1 MIRAAAIAMLLLA
14 NAQAP
19 VSPAAPPAHVISIHA
34 DLESPLA
41 SRAMVVVR
49 TFVAA
54 HPGVASI
61 EFHLAPPAGELRAV
75 DRAVAAAGAQT
86 KDASLAMAELILANP
101 DRRGTD
107 DLIAMARQLR
117 LDEGAFRT
125 ALTSGEIGAAMRAD
139 LSAAAAKPSPP
150 VLVAIDGQVLTGTLT
165 LADLES
171 RLVVR

>member
-1 MIRAAAIAMLLLA
+1 MIGAAAIAVLLLA

-19 VSPAAPPAHVISIHA
+19 VPQAGPPAHVISIRA

-49 TFVAA
+49 AFVAR
-54 HPGVASI
+54 HPDVASI
-61 EFHLAPPAGELRAV
+61 ELHLAPPRGELRAV
-75 DRAVAAAGAQT
+75 DRAVVAAAAQT
-86 KDASLAMAELILANP
+86 KDAGLAMAELILANP
-101 DRRGTD
+101 DRRATD

-117 LDEGAFRT
+117 LDERAFRT
-125 ALTSGEIGAAMRAD
+125 ALASADIGAAAQAD
-139 LSAAAAKPSPP
+139 LAAAAKPSPP
-150 VLVAIDGQVLTGTLT
+150 VIVAIDGQALTGTLS